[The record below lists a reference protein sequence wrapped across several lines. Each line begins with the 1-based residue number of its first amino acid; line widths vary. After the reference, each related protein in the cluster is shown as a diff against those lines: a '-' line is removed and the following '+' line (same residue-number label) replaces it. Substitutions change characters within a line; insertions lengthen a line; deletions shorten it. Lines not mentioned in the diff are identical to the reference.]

1 VKICQ
6 VLAGNEDGGLEKHT
20 IELSYELQKNG
31 IDVTVI
37 AHQDF
42 EDDFKGIDFIP
53 LDLSKSRNNIYIL
66 WKLLKSIKDISPDI
80 VHTQANKAT
89 AMVSKIKPF
98 LSSKLVATLHS
109 QKRNIKAYENFDYI
123 IGVSHRVLAS
133 IDNPSKRVIY
143 NGIDIPKVIYD
154 ELFWD
159 RFGISKESFVISAIG
174 RLESVKNFPML
185 IESISELPVELV
197 IVGDG
202 SKRDE
207 LEEMVKR
214 LNISSKV
221 HFLGFREDVND
232 ILYHSRLSVISSDR
246 EGFSYVMAEALLLEK
261 PIISTDVG
269 DMKKILPQ
277 EYVVPVGDVDAM
289 KNTILK
295 FLNKYDESLEEFR
308 GSFEFAK
315 DKFTLSNMTKETID
329 VYKRVLR

>member
-1 VKICQ
+1 
-6 VLAGNEDGGLEKHT
+6 
-20 IELSYELQKNG
+20 
-31 IDVTVI
+31 
-37 AHQDF
+37 
-42 EDDFKGIDFIP
+42 
-53 LDLSKSRNNIYIL
+53 
-66 WKLLKSIKDISPDI
+66 LLKSIKEISPDI

-98 LSSKLVATLHS
+98 LSSKFVATLHS

-133 IDNPSKRVIY
+133 LDNPSKIVIY
-143 NGIDIPKVIYD
+143 NGIDTPKVTYD

-185 IESISELPVELV
+185 IEAISELPVELV

-207 LEEMVKR
+207 LEEMVKM

-269 DMKKILPQ
+269 DMKKILPK
-277 EYVVPVGDVDAM
+277 EYVVPVGDVGAM
-289 KNTILK
+289 KNSILK
-295 FLNKYDESLEEFR
+295 FLNNYDDSLDEFR
-308 GSFEFAK
+308 GSFEFAREN
-315 DKFTLSNMTKETID
+315 FILSSMVQNIKKVYDLIIKEEYI
-329 VYKRVLR
+329 